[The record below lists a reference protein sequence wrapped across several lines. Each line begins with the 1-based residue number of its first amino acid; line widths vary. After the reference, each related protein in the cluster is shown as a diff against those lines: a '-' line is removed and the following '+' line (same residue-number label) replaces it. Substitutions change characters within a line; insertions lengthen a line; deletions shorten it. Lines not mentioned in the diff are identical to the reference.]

1 MVPIE
6 RLMNVVLAIALVAIG
21 GQVRA
26 QETSDPSAPQIAST
40 LPEPGSVEVILS
52 DKSVLKL
59 QLADEAIE
67 IATPHG
73 TLKIPASDILR
84 IEFAQRLSPEV
95 AQLIDQ
101 KIGQLKDADPDVQKA
116 AAAELLAMREQAYLA
131 LLKAARSGDPAVAPH
146 AAEIIGKLRKAVSKR
161 VLDSVRN
168 EDFIETPETK
178 ISGRITMPSLKIRT
192 SQFGDLALKLAD
204 ARSLRHTSLVAA
216 PMPER
221 DPIQA
226 LPDPGNMKAYE
237 TQQGKVFAFTV
248 TGGVGGG
255 GLWGTDVYTT
265 DSRLSLAAV
274 HAGIVKP
281 GETGVVYVK
290 MIPSPP
296 AFTGS
301 TRNGIASSGYGMY
314 TAAYQVLQPDDPEVE
329 SAGEGA
335 EAAASSDGPFIW
347 PPGGLPARAPGP
359 APAFFPR

>member
-1 MVPIE
+1 MIQLKLP
-6 RLMNVVLAIALVAIG
+6 LALVAVLSSLIAG
-21 GQVRA
+21 AVRA
-26 QETSDPSAPQIAST
+26 QESSETAAAPGST

-59 QLADEAIE
+59 QLADEAVE

-84 IEFAQRLSPEV
+84 IEFAQRLSPEF

-101 KIGQLKDADPDVQKA
+101 KIGQLKDADPEVQKA

-131 LLKAARSGDPAVAPH
+131 LLKAARSGDPAVAPQ
-146 AAEIIGKLRKAVSKR
+146 AAEIIAKLKKAVSKR
-161 VLDSVRN
+161 VLDSVRY

-192 SQFGDLALKLAD
+192 AQFGDLALKLAD

-216 PMPER
+216 PLPEK
-221 DPIQA
+221 DPISA
-226 LPDPGNMKAYE
+226 LPDPGNLKAYE
-237 TQQGKVFAFTV
+237 GQQGKVFAFTV
-248 TGGVGGG
+248 TGGAGGG

-265 DSRLSLAAV
+265 DSRLALAAV
-274 HAGIVKP
+274 HAGVVKA

-301 TRNGIASSGYGMY
+301 TRNGVASSGYGVY

-329 SAGEGA
+329 SAV
-335 EAAASSDGPFIW
+335 EAADASTSSGVPILPFGAREGF
-347 PPGGLPARAPGP
+347 PGGPVPT
-359 APAFFPR
+359 FFPR